1 MTHEK
6 ALQMFIKAIEAG
18 ATMKEASDIVYRK
31 SIEAGENLQDA
42 DAIAAIARKDYEALN
57 L

>member
-6 ALQMFIKAIEAG
+6 ALQMFINAIQAG
-18 ATMKEASDIVYRK
+18 ATMKEAQDAVYFQ

-42 DAIAAIARKDYEALN
+42 DAIAAIAKKDYEALN

>member
-6 ALQMFIKAIEAG
+6 ALQIFIEAINSG
-18 ATMKEASDIVYRK
+18 KTMQEASNIVYK
-31 SIEAGENLQDA
+31 ECVKAGENLQDA
-42 DAIAAIARKDYEALN
+42 DAIAAIAKKDYEALS